1 MLYFQFSKILPV
13 MIKLNFLILFWA
25 RYHFFWMNISFH
37 GNAEIKCFNK
47 KKCNKKSLKQL
58 ISNDW
63 WFYLCILKIIR
74 QDWLPNF
81 VTSNCSFQKL
91 FLEIAKFYWLELFK
105 HVEWVRN
112 LISKQFLTLKGF
124 ILLNQWGKTTR
135 FWDLFLTPNIQTRV
149 CMEKSSQ
156 GLSSQ
161 FNLD

>member
-1 MLYFQFSKILPV
+1 MLYFQFSKILLV
-13 MIKLNFLILFWA
+13 TCNDKVKLSYFILSK
-25 RYHFFWMNISFH
+25 ISFLL
-37 GNAEIKCFNK
+37 NEYFISWKCRNQMFQQ

-124 ILLNQWGKTTR
+124 ILLNQWEKTTR
-135 FWDLFLTPNIQTRV
+135 FWDLFLTPNIQN
-149 CMEKSSQ
+149 Q
-156 GLSSQ
+156 GLYGKILSGFIQ
-161 FNLD
+161 PV